1 VRILVTRPEPDNART
16 AAALRMRG
24 HAPVLAPLLR
34 IEPAAADIGAGPFAA
49 ALITSANAVR
59 ALAVHPARA
68 RVLALPALAVGEATA
83 AAARDAG
90 FVSVEAADGDAASLV
105 RLVRVRFGATA
116 APLLYLAGADRAAD
130 LGAALAQEGRED
142 GLAVTL
148 AVIYRALLQP
158 LAADARAELGGG
170 QIDAVLHYS
179 RRSARQYLDAAE
191 EEGLLPQALRP
202 IHACLAGPVAAVL
215 REAGAGTVTVAARPD
230 EAHLLSLLD

>member
-1 VRILVTRPEPDNART
+1 
-16 AAALRMRG
+16 M
-24 HAPVLAPLLR
+24 
-34 IEPAAADIGAGPFAA
+34 
-49 ALITSANAVR
+49 
-59 ALAVHPARA
+59 
-68 RVLALPALAVGEATA
+68 
-83 AAARDAG
+83 
-90 FVSVEAADGDAASLV
+90 
-105 RLVRVRFGATA
+105 
-116 APLLYLAGADRAAD
+116 
-130 LGAALAQEGRED
+130 
-142 GLAVTL
+142 TL